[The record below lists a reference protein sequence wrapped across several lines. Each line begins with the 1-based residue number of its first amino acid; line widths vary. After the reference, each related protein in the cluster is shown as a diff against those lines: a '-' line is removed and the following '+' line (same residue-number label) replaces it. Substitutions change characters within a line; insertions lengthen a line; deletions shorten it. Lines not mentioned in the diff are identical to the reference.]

1 MKKHT
6 VSGVFDSG
14 DAGTDSLK
22 IKAFDQDLH
31 NGDYWDYSLKTP
43 RNGFI
48 N

>member
-1 MKKHT
+1 M
-6 VSGVFDSG
+6 VVCYNGVFDSG

-22 IKAFDQDLH
+22 SNAFDQDLH
-31 NGDYWDYSLKTP
+31 NGDYCDYSLKRP